1 MRILAIGDVTG
12 PGGVEL
18 LKRKLWSFRKERG
31 VDFCVV
37 NCENA
42 AFITGAS
49 AEVAEVLLSAGA
61 DLLTGGNHTLKN
73 KAVYTYLDDSDRML
87 RPINFESAPGSGYT
101 ILDCKGYRML
111 CINAMGCAFIEPV
124 LDSPYGYIDRLLAR
138 EAGKYDFALLDF
150 HAEASGEKVA
160 LAHNYDGRINIIFGT
175 HTHVPTA
182 DTQVLPKGTGY
193 VSDLGMCG
201 ESGGVLGMD
210 SETVIKKMRTRLP
223 IKFIPA
229 KGPAYVYSSNQNSLI
244 SSFNVFASPINFTPS
259 HSFGRLFL

>member
-18 LKRKLWSFRKERG
+18 LKKKLWAFRSARAI
-31 VDFCVV
+31 DFCVV

-42 AFITGAS
+42 SFITGAS
-49 AEVAEVLLSAGA
+49 SEVAETLLSAGA

-223 IKFIPA
+223 IKFTPA
-229 KGPAYVYSSNQNSLI
+229 KGPAYADGVIFDLGES
-244 SSFNVFASPINFTPS
+244 T
-259 HSFGRLFL
+259 GRVTKVERVKII